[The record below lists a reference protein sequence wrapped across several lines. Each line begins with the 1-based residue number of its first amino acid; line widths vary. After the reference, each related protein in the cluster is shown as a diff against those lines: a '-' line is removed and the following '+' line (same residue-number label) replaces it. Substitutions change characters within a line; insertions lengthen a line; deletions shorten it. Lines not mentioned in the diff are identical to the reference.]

1 MCADSPKLGSN
12 WTTGEGQKRGH
23 CPGVVVVLPAGIVN
37 FVQPLIRKQYA
48 TKYLRPS
55 HISYYS
61 VYSPF
66 LES

>member
-37 FVQPLIRKQYA
+37 FVQPLIRK
-48 TKYLRPS
+48 
-55 HISYYS
+55 H
-61 VYSPF
+61 
-66 LES
+66 